1 MFHYH
6 LVATVVLRRTT
17 IQTLVSVQPVA
28 VGHCAAPRA
37 RQQCTYDNHG
47 SFIDPAFCL
56 AFTIENAF
64 SSTSPR

>member
-6 LVATVVLRRTT
+6 LVATVVLRRAGGECTNTT

-37 RQQCTYDNHG
+37 RHQCTYD
-47 SFIDPAFCL
+47 
-56 AFTIENAF
+56 TI
-64 SSTSPR
+64 TGVL